1 MSKRHVVVVSV
12 DALVYED
19 LETLSKLYALAPRW
33 DKMARVDRV
42 RSIYPTIT
50 YPCHST
56 MMTGVY
62 PDRHHIVNNEA
73 PILGVE
79 HCLWQH
85 FRSSVKAPSIFDAAK
100 KAGLT
105 TAAVFWPVTGKD
117 PAIDYLVD
125 EYWPQHGEDS
135 VTAFRDSGSSEEV
148 IKKIVKPNL
157 KYLEGKHRMHPYA
170 DAFVMGCAADMLRNF
185 QPDLL
190 MVHPANVDSARHASG
205 LFTSAVTNALYDTN
219 LWLEELFKAAE
230 DAGIYEDTNFFIVSD
245 HGQIEI
251 RRSVALNALL
261 AEEGLLDVAPDG
273 TLKDWTAFAKSGG
286 TSALVYLKDP
296 ADQVAWNKTKIAL
309 EKLRDS
315 EVCGIG
321 EILTEAEARERYH
334 LGVDFAFVIET
345 DGWTSFSTSWL
356 KPVQKPL
363 DNSDYRFGRA
373 THGHEPEKGPQPTL
387 MAFGPDI
394 QPGAHLDTARLVD
407 EAPTFAHALGLTMPD
422 TDGHCLTELFR

>member
-148 IKKIVKPNL
+148 IEKIVKPNL
-157 KYLEGKHRMHPYA
+157 EYLEGKHRKHPYA
-170 DAFVMGCAADMLRNF
+170 DAFVMSCAADMLRNF
-185 QPDLL
+185 RPDLL

-205 LFTSAVTNALYDTN
+205 LFTPAVTNALYDTN

-261 AEEGLLDVAPDG
+261 AEEGLLEVAPDG
-273 TLKDWTAFAKSGG
+273 ALKDWTAFAKSGG

-296 ADQVAWNKTKIAL
+296 ADKAAWNKTKIAL

-334 LGVDFAFVIET
+334 LGGDFAFVIET

>member
-125 EYWPQHGEDS
+125 EYWPQHGENS

-205 LFTSAVTNALYDTN
+205 LFTPAVTNALYDTN

-334 LGVDFAFVIET
+334 LGGDFAFVIET
-345 DGWTSFSTSWL
+345 DGWTSFSTSLL

>member
-1 MSKRHVVVVSV
+1 MNKRHVVVVSV

-135 VTAFRDSGSSEEV
+135 LSAFRDSGSSGEV
-148 IKKIVKPNL
+148 IEKIVKPNL
-157 KYLEGKHRMHPYA
+157 KYLEGKHRKHQI
-170 DAFVMGCAADMLRNF
+170 GR
-185 QPDLL
+185 
-190 MVHPANVDSARHASG
+190 AS
-205 LFTSAVTNALYDTN
+205 
-219 LWLEELFKAAE
+219 
-230 DAGIYEDTNFFIVSD
+230 
-245 HGQIEI
+245 
-251 RRSVALNALL
+251 
-261 AEEGLLDVAPDG
+261 
-273 TLKDWTAFAKSGG
+273 
-286 TSALVYLKDP
+286 
-296 ADQVAWNKTKIAL
+296 
-309 EKLRDS
+309 
-315 EVCGIG
+315 C
-321 EILTEAEARERYH
+321 RER
-334 LGVDFAFVIET
+334 V
-345 DGWTSFSTSWL
+345 
-356 KPVQKPL
+356 
-363 DNSDYRFGRA
+363 
-373 THGHEPEKGPQPTL
+373 
-387 MAFGPDI
+387 
-394 QPGAHLDTARLVD
+394 
-407 EAPTFAHALGLTMPD
+407 
-422 TDGHCLTELFR
+422 

>member
-296 ADQVAWNKTKIAL
+296 ADKAAWNKTKLAL

-321 EILTEAEARERYH
+321 EILTEAEALERYH
-334 LGVDFAFVIET
+334 LGGDFAFVIET

>member
-334 LGVDFAFVIET
+334 LGGDFAFVIET

-394 QPGAHLDTARLVD
+394 QPGAHLETARLVD

>member
-33 DKMARVDRV
+33 DKMARVDRG

-296 ADQVAWNKTKIAL
+296 ADQVAWNKTKLAL

-334 LGVDFAFVIET
+334 LGGDFAFVIET

>member
-1 MSKRHVVVVSV
+1 MSKRHVVVISV

-185 QPDLL
+185 QQDLL

-205 LFTSAVTNALYDTN
+205 LFTPAVTNALYDTN

-334 LGVDFAFVIET
+334 LGGDFAFVIET